1 MLMLRLP
8 CLKGRACRPAISRD
22 SDIYLT
28 KSLIACRLSV

>member
-8 CLKGRACRPAISRD
+8 CLKGRACRSAISRD
-22 SDIYLT
+22 LDVYLR